1 MNKKK
6 VTDIYKKMDEVN
18 ENIQQL
24 FLEYLR
30 LSKELLEAK
39 QDSGLPISDNEQET
53 LIRESIK
60 NDKDILIRKY
70 YLPVNEALLN
80 ASNSIQK
87 DLINSPVI
95 YENTIRIAYFGMGV
109 SNTYLSLVKMLE
121 KDGFRFINQ
130 YSLFKDQME
139 IELVETKS
147 ISDLEHKLVVGE
159 VDYAFV
165 PYVNSNT
172 GVVIDTYHLMRN
184 VRFKFESIFVDKI
197 VLYLYIAKRNAKK
210 IKDFYDIETIYSNI
224 PALNQCSD
232 FVINYTPFATYR
244 KASSTTQSIDM
255 MLEDKDHLAACF
267 ANISAD
273 SNDKILR
280 YQDKTTSNNN
290 GTYTKYLLI
299 SLPKNNSL
307 MKKQNDIK
315 DYFVGYY
322 LYTSERKEGKVHSVD
337 AKSYRAVEVLK
348 DSNGEL
354 QMFIYTFGNQ
364 TKKIS
369 HSTKVEVYVDDI
381 TKDIVLAYHYIG
393 ETVNSTVCG
402 DAYLRAKEHVL
413 CDPNRRIHGEYNGA
427 NNGKS
432 GTLEY
437 RRISKKEFELLTE
450 VTY

>member
-1 MNKKK
+1 MGASKA
-6 VTDIYKKMDEVN
+6 
-18 ENIQQL
+18 IQ
-24 FLEYLR
+24 E
-30 LSKELLEAK
+30 
-39 QDSGLPISDNEQET
+39 
-53 LIRESIK
+53 
-60 NDKDILIRKY
+60 
-70 YLPVNEALLN
+70 
-80 ASNSIQK
+80 
-87 DLINSPVI
+87 DLVNSPNI
-95 YENTIRIAYFGMGV
+95 YEKTTRIAYFGMGT

-121 KDGFRFINQ
+121 KDGYKFINE
-130 YSLFKDQME
+130 YSMYKGQTE

-172 GVVIDTYHLMRN
+172 GVVMDTYHLMRN

-197 VLYLYIAKRNAKK
+197 VLYLYVAKRNIDK
-210 IKDFYDIETIYSNI
+210 IKDFYDIETIYTNI

-232 FVINYTPFATYR
+232 FVITYTPFATYR
-244 KASSTTQSIDM
+244 KASSTTQSIEM
-255 MLEDKDHLAACF
+255 MLNDTTHLAACF

-273 SNDKILR
+273 KDENVIR
-280 YQDKTTSNNN
+280 YQEKTTSNNN
-290 GTYTKYLLI
+290 GTNTKYLLI
-299 SLPKNNSL
+299 SLPNNNSL
-307 MKKQNDIK
+307 MKKQKDIK
-315 DYFVGYY
+315 DYFAGYY

-354 QMFIYTFGNQ
+354 NMFIYTFGNQ

-369 HSTKVEVYVDDI
+369 HSTKVDVYVDDI
-381 TKDIVLAYHYIG
+381 TKDIVLTYHYVG
-393 ETVNSTVCG
+393 ESINSTVCG
-402 DAYLRAKEHVL
+402 DAYLRAKEHIL
-413 CDPNRRIHGEYNGA
+413 RDPNRRIHGEYNGA